1 MNMKKIYKQLMTT
14 RLIPL
19 RLGIAILI
27 LFSSLF
33 TERALSQDLK
43 LISGKVTEDPNGATL
58 PGVSIRVKGTERG
71 ATTNA
76 EGKYSIQ
83 ARSSDILVF
92 SFLGMKSREIQV
104 GTKTTINIALSVDA
118 SALQEVV
125 VIGYGTVRKSDL
137 TGSVGQVDIED
148 ISKAPVASFA
158 EALAG
163 RVAGVTVGSVDGQ
176 PGAGLNITIRGS
188 GSLTQNT
195 SPLYVVDGFPI
206 EDLDPATINPEE
218 IESMTIL
225 KDASSTAIYGSRAAN
240 GVIVI
245 KTKRGMVGKA
255 VINVSSSVGVQ
266 LDPKQ
271 IELMSPYEYIKYQ
284 MELTPNVASTKAFFS
299 NGKTLEDY
307 RNVKGVN
314 FQDHVFRTG
323 AAQIHNIAMR
333 GGTEETKYSISG
345 SIFDQEG
352 VIINTGFDRYSG
364 RLTIDQNIGKKIK
377 AGITGDYS
385 ASKQNGQVINQV
397 SASNAGYVNN
407 ANPNSYVLARTWLY
421 RPITPYIGG
430 DDLLNNDVDDDAITQ
445 FDVRVNPFIDL
456 LNQSDYTKS
465 SVLEGNGFVS
475 YAITKDLTF
484 RTQGV
489 YRLGTVNR
497 DQFNNSKTAA
507 GSPNIFNPNGVN
519 GMTLNT
525 LSSYI
530 YNSNTLNYKKTINK
544 DHVITGLGLF
554 EMSGGRY
561 TAKGYSGKLL
571 PNQNLGIDGLDE
583 GVPYNLISNNSRN
596 TLMSYAS
603 RWDYNYKSKYI
614 LTATFRADGSS
625 KFLNNKWGYFPGG
638 AIAWNMQKE
647 GFFAKL
653 FPGISTSKIRLSYG
667 SNGNNRIGDFTYSPR
682 LSQTLD
688 GYAFNNNPVGGIT
701 VTNVGNSDLKWETVT
716 TLDLG
721 YELGIL
727 KDRISL
733 EVDLYRKETKD
744 LLLNSSLPPTT
755 GFATAIKNIGG
766 LKNEGLEFTLNTT
779 NIKSSSFIWQ
789 SNLNISFNKNQVT
802 ELTRGQRS
810 LPSIATYFNQFNNP
824 LYLAQI
830 GRSAGMMIG
839 YVWEGNFQYSDFD
852 SPSPG
857 VYQLKPSVST
867 NGAART
873 SIQPGDIKYKDLN
886 NDGIINTADITFIGR
901 GTPIHA
907 GGFSNNF
914 TYKGFD
920 LNVFLQWSYGNDLYN
935 ANRLL
940 LEGNSNNGA
949 NINQF
954 ASYVNRWTPDNQ
966 TNANYRAGGVGPIG
980 FHSSRVVEDG
990 SYLRLKTVSLSY
1002 AIPERFI
1009 KKAYLNG
1016 LSVNVSAQNLATWT
1030 NYSGLDPDVSA
1041 RNNVLTPGYDYSAY
1055 PKSPTLVF
1063 GLKAAF

>member
-1 MNMKKIYKQLMTT
+1 MLKIYKDLKCT
-14 RLIPL
+14 RLVPL
-19 RLGIAILI
+19 RLGIALLI
-27 LFSSLF
+27 LLSPLL
-33 TERALSQDLK
+33 TERALSQDMK
-43 LISGKVTEDPNGATL
+43 PISGRVTEDSNGLPL
-58 PGVSIRVKGTERG
+58 PGVGIRVKGTSR
-71 ATTNA
+71 ATQTNSD
-76 EGKYSIQ
+76 GKYTIEAKSTE
-83 ARSSDILVF
+83 ILQF
-92 SFLGMKSREIQV
+92 SFLGMKAQEMQV
-104 GTKTTINIALSVDA
+104 GSRTTINVALFTDA

-148 ISKAPVASFA
+148 LSKAPVASFA

-163 RVAGVTVGSVDGQ
+163 RVAGVNVGSVDGQ
-176 PGAGLNITIRGS
+176 PGAGLNITIRGA

-195 SPLYVVDGFPI
+195 SPLYVIDGFPI
-206 EDLDPATINPEE
+206 EDLDPSTINPEE

-245 KTKRGMVGKA
+245 TTKRGMVGKP
-255 VINVSSSVGVQ
+255 VVSVTSSVGVQ
-266 LDPKQ
+266 LEPKQ

-299 NGKTLEDY
+299 DGKTLEDF

-314 FQDHVFRTG
+314 FQDAVFRTG
-323 AAQIHNIAMR
+323 AAAIHNIAMR

-345 SIFDQEG
+345 SIFDQQG
-352 VIINTGFDRYSG
+352 VIINTGFNRYSG
-364 RLTIDQNIGKKIK
+364 RLTIDQNLGKRIK

-397 SASNAGYVNN
+397 SSSNAGYVNN
-407 ANPNSYVLARTWLY
+407 GNPNSYVLARTWLY
-421 RPITPYIGG
+421 RPITPFIGG

-456 LNQSDYTKS
+456 QNQSDFTKS
-465 SVLEGNGFVS
+465 SVLEGNGFIS
-475 YAITKDLTF
+475 YDITKDLTF

-489 YRLGTVNR
+489 YRLGTVGR
-497 DQFNNSKTAA
+497 DVFNNSRTAA

-519 GMTLNT
+519 GSTSNAQSNYL
-525 LSSYI
+525 
-530 YNSNTLNYKKTINK
+530 YNSNTLNYKKTFNK
-544 DHVITGLGLF
+544 DHNVTGLGLF
-554 EMSGGRY
+554 EMSGARY
-561 TAKGYSGKLL
+561 SAKGFSGKLL
-571 PNQNLGIDGLDE
+571 PNQNLGIDGLEE
-583 GVPYNLISNNSRN
+583 GVPYNLISYNTRN
-596 TLMSYAS
+596 TLMSYAT

-625 KFLNNKWGYFPGG
+625 KFKNNKWGYFPGG

-647 GFFAKL
+647 GFFAKA
-653 FPGISTSKIRLSYG
+653 FPGISTSKLRLSYG
-667 SNGNNRIGDFTYSPR
+667 SNGNNRIGDFAYSPS
-682 LSQTLD
+682 LSQSLD
-688 GYAFNNNPVGGIT
+688 GYAFNNSPVGGVGI
-701 VTNVGNSDLKWETVT
+701 TNVGNSDLKWETVT

-744 LLLNSSLPPTT
+744 LLLNATLPPTT

-766 LKNEGLEFTLNTT
+766 MKNEGLEFTLNTT
-779 NIKSSSFIWQ
+779 NIKTSSFTWQ
-789 SNLNISFNKNQVT
+789 SNLNISFNKNEVT

-830 GRSAGMMIG
+830 GNSAGMMIG
-839 YVWEGNFQYSDFD
+839 YVWDGNFQYEDFD
-852 SPSPG
+852 TPSPG

-914 TYKGFD
+914 SYKGFD

-954 ASYVNRWTPDNQ
+954 ASYVNRWSPDNQ

-1002 AIPERFI
+1002 TIPATFI
-1009 KKAYLNG
+1009 KKAYLNS

-1030 NYSGLDPDVSA
+1030 NYTGMDPDVSA